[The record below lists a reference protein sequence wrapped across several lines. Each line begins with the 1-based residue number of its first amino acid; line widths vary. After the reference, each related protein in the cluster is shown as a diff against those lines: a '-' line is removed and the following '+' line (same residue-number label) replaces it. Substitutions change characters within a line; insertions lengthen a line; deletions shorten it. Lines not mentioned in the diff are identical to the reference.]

1 MDRRVQGDAV
11 RSIVDRHLD
20 RLVDCGELPGEG
32 LGVER
37 LPVSELPRER
47 MSRSAGEV
55 VGTGDGG
62 HVEGDVLAGRAGA
75 APGPA
80 VTVACLREV
89 ERHGGA
95 VERSARYGVGGC
107 AERIAVAQTAS
118 RTTQINTRPLLKA
131 KPWAGPVHIL

>member
-1 MDRRVQGDAV
+1 MERRVQGDGV
-11 RSIVDRHLD
+11 RSIVERAMD
-20 RLVDCGELPGEG
+20 RLVDWGEVPGEG
-32 LGVER
+32 LGVDR

-107 AERIAVAQTAS
+107 VELIDVAQTVC
-118 RTTQINTRPLLKA
+118 RNDQIDTRALLI
-131 KPWAGPVHIL
+131 G